1 MSLKPRKTAWA
12 TSRDLKLGPRFGRQ
26 TVGPFSP
33 REPRETGRRGRGPHA
48 SPHIK
53 TGSHARRA
61 PNLLSAAPRENGGP
75 GPGDVG
81 PTRRFPTAASSELGD
96 IPAYPPNRAAPKLR
110 EVSLTVQ
117 GPRRAVANAAQPR
130 LPACTL
136 HRSGCRRVRFPWR
149 PGHRPCAQVPPI
161 PPPGPAPDSQKE
173 HGPPC
178 APPAHPLRTFLC
190 ARSRSRHTPRST
202 RASTSTQTR
211 AQADPRVQDVH
222 KTPRVLHGPAWAHR
236 YTRALAQAGSLSQ
249 QVKEN
254 TQYRGGWRPPWQ
266 GPRAP
271 QRQLD
276 AGCGEWGTGA
286 LRGHTVVV
294 DVLGVKTPP
303 GPQPGVPHL
312 STGPGPVPAGA
323 W

>member
-1 MSLKPRKTAWA
+1 MPA
-12 TSRDLKLGPRFGRQ
+12 TRARLPS
-26 TVGPFSP
+26 SP
-33 REPRETGRRGRGPHA
+33 RYQRAA
-48 SPHIK
+48 SPPRLHGASMAHPLPP
-53 TGSHARRA
+53 GSGQRALGSPSSAPLGAAGAALVGRA
-61 PNLLSAAPRENGGP
+61 PPLAFLFSA
-75 GPGDVG
+75 
-81 PTRRFPTAASSELGD
+81 FPPPPAGKGQ
-96 IPAYPPNRAAPKLR
+96 IPAAAR
-110 EVSLTVQ
+110 
-117 GPRRAVANAAQPR
+117 PR
-130 LPACTL
+130 PA
-136 HRSGCRRVRFPWR
+136 
-149 PGHRPCAQVPPI
+149 
-161 PPPGPAPDSQKE
+161 PPGPAPDSQKE

-178 APPAHPLRTFLC
+178 APPAHPLRTFLR
-190 ARSRSRHTPRST
+190 ARSRSRHTPRPT

-222 KTPRVLHGPAWAHR
+222 KIPRVLHGPAWAHR

-254 TQYRGGWRPPWQ
+254 TQHRGGWRPPWQ

-312 STGPGPVPAGA
+312 STGPGPVPAGT

>member
-75 GPGDVG
+75 GPGGVG
-81 PTRRFPTAASSELGD
+81 PTRRFPTAASAELGD

-110 EVSLTVQ
+110 ELSLTAQ

-149 PGHRPCAQVPPI
+149 PGHRPRAQVPPI
-161 PPPGPAPDSQKE
+161 PPPGPAPPLQGHTPWRPGGAGLPSVTSQRPPPRPPTLAPRRDPHPRLAEPRPAVPLGHPSRGQAGHGGSASGSSLPDSRAGWWLCWYLWK
-173 HGPPC
+173 
-178 APPAHPLRTFLC
+178 APTSQPGRGTGSGAAGATGEPLR
-190 ARSRSRHTPRST
+190 
-202 RASTSTQTR
+202 
-211 AQADPRVQDVH
+211 
-222 KTPRVLHGPAWAHR
+222 G
-236 YTRALAQAGSLSQ
+236 
-249 QVKEN
+249 E
-254 TQYRGGWRPPWQ
+254 
-266 GPRAP
+266 
-271 QRQLD
+271 D
-276 AGCGEWGTGA
+276 A
-286 LRGHTVVV
+286 
-294 DVLGVKTPP
+294 
-303 GPQPGVPHL
+303 
-312 STGPGPVPAGA
+312 
-323 W
+323 